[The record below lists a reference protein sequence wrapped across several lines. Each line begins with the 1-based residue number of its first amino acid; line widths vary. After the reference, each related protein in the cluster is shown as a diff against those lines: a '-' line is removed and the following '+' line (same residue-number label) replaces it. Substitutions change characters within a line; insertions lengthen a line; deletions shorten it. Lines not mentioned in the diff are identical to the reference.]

1 MGFPKGEPRAA
12 GAGRKKGV
20 PNKATAEIKALA
32 RKHGPEAIKEIVKLA
47 KNAKT
52 AEAVRLAAWGVVLD
66 RAYGKARQVVSGD
79 DDGGAPITAIHRVII
94 DPAGNR
100 DG

>member
-1 MGFPKGEPRAA
+1 MAQLKGAPKPPGS
-12 GAGRKKGV
+12 GRVKGT
-20 PNKATAEIKALA
+20 PNIATAEIKALA

-52 AEAVRLAAWGVVLD
+52 AEAVRLAAWNTVLD

-79 DDGGAPITAIHRVII
+79 DDGPPITAIHRII
-94 DPAGNR
+94 ISSGDR
-100 DG
+100 DS